1 MVSGVVSLEGK
12 GCLYNMQEV
21 FIDIL
26 GYLWKV
32 QAIYSE
38 ILTMRYKLPKKAE
51 GVTMAST
58 FAHAH

>member
-1 MVSGVVSLEGK
+1 M
-12 GCLYNMQEV
+12 
-21 FIDIL
+21 DIL

-38 ILTMRYKLPKKAE
+38 ILTTRYKLPKKAE
-51 GVTMAST
+51 RVTMAST